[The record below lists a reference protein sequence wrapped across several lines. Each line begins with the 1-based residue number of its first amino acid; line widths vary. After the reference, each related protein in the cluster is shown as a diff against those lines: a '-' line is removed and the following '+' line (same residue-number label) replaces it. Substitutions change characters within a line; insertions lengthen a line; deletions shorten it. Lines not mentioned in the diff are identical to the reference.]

1 MAQFDVHRSPGR
13 RREAVPFV
21 VVIQSGWFD
30 HLPTRLVVPLLA
42 LTGLNRDRP
51 HLFPEF
57 TIEGRQVVFVAS
69 QIQTVRTALLGPVL
83 ASLADD
89 STSNPIINAIDLM
102 ISRAHG

>member
-13 RREAVPFV
+13 DRQSVPFV

-30 HLPTRLVVPLLA
+30 HLPTRLVVPLLSVA
-42 LTGLNRDRP
+42 GLRHDRP

-57 TIEGRQVVFVAS
+57 TIEGRQVVLGVS
-69 QIQTVRTALLGPVL
+69 QIQTVRATLLGPAVT
-83 ASLADD
+83 SLADD
-89 STSNPIINAIDLM
+89 EASSLIINAIDLM